1 MKNTKLYLTGIALAL
16 AVTGCASSKKSFEEI
31 TQKATDASDAAS
43 QAQQASD
50 SATRAATR
58 AQQTGDAANRTAN
71 DALQLARQ
79 ANDTAEANKAAIA
92 ELNEKLDRMFKKAM
106 RK

>member
-1 MKNTKLYLTGIALAL
+1 MKSTTLYLTGLAL
-16 AVTGCASSKKSFEEI
+16 AVAMTGCASSKKSLEEV

-58 AQQTGDAANRTAN
+58 AQQTADAANRSAN

-79 ANDTAEANKAAIA
+79 ANDTGEANKAAIA